1 MADACWCA
9 VAHECD
15 SLMVANMCLS
25 ATSVIIEW
33 ISFWQFCYEIFNY
46 FSSAWL
52 LDGQNAQMM
61 IYQDVR
67 QDVRCG
73 GPTFVTFCIPI
84 SIISIPGYPGP
95 TLPASSMTLALR
107 PYPTRRSKPF
117 DIQFLLMLGDFAA
130 VGETLTFGISMRV
143 RCFLCSCVFWELMK
157 GFDTVG
163 W

>member
-1 MADACWCA
+1 MKSSTISA
-9 VAHECD
+9 V
-15 SLMVANMCLS
+15 
-25 ATSVIIEW
+25 
-33 ISFWQFCYEIFNY
+33 
-46 FSSAWL
+46 

-61 IYQDVR
+61 IYQDFR

-73 GPTFVTFCIPI
+73 
-84 SIISIPGYPGP
+84 GP
-95 TLPASSMTLALR
+95 TLPASSMTLGLR